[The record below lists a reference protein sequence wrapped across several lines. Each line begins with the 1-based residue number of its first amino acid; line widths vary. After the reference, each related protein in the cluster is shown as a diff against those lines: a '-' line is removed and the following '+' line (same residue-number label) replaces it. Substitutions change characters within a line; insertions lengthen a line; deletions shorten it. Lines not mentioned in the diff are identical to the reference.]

1 MDPNPLNRPSS
12 GNQDPP
18 LDPETGAEL
27 GEPGASAAHQERVVE
42 SAQGS
47 AAFGARV
54 DSGAPP
60 TGSGKGPGDGASR
73 GSSGDDRRSGPGSA
87 SGGAGHGAGETD
99 DAFAERARELAERL
113 KPMAMA
119 AEEAAVKA
127 VDLSTK
133 GLNRLSA
140 YLEKRRQE
148 RHATPPAAERADDI

>member
-1 MDPNPLNRPSS
+1 MDPNPLNRPLS

-18 LDPETGAEL
+18 LDPETDADL

-54 DSGAPP
+54 DSEAPP
-60 TGSGKGPGDGASR
+60 TGSGAGSGDGASR
-73 GSSGDDRRSGPGSA
+73 GGSGDPRRSGTGSS
-87 SGGAGHGAGETD
+87 SGGTGQGAAGAD
-99 DAFAERARELAERL
+99 DPFPDRARELAERL

-148 RHATPPAAERADDI
+148 RNATPPAAERADDI